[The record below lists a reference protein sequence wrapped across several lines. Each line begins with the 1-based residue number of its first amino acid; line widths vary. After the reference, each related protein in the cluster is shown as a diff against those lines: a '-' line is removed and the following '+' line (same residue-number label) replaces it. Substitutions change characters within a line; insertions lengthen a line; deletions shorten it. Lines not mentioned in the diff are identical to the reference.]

1 MSPMPDEREPL
12 TGEGESYGSMS
23 PNITIDVDEPFAEN
37 PPVSPSKSDM
47 SASTRTRLVRTKFTT
62 FIDDARLFAPGSLP
76 HSIVHAL
83 VIGVVCGVSAYLY
96 YTVQGWLLDFL
107 WHKLPETYVVD
118 VWPQTTYVL
127 WIPLIGLSMAIL
139 LGITVVSLGDP
150 GDLTH
155 TIKCVHEKGYIG
167 MDHVPPMVLAS
178 MFSILGGASLGPEAP
193 LVAICAALG
202 GYISKNI
209 FKNTKRNI
217 VRKHTLMGMAGAL
230 AAFFGCPLGGSL
242 FALEVNSR
250 FGVEYFEHSV
260 EAILCGEM
268 TLAVFRG
275 LGKMPIDSIWLIN
288 PDKLMH
294 ASASDVFL
302 GAGLGLIGAFVAY
315 LFAYMH
321 FQVMELFKHFDLLRD
336 ERAIYRG
343 LVGGIVVVIIGMCIP
358 QTLFWGEEEFQTLA
372 TLSPASTLPHV
383 WPTTGLFSFEMDSF
397 ATCLLTGIAKLVA
410 ISFSVAGGYRGGFI
424 FPMFTA
430 GASLGRAVSFLLPG
444 IPNQFTTLCLA
455 ASINVAITRT
465 TIATTLILVSLS
477 DEPRACSAVLGAS
490 LASLFATA
498 YMPFIKSQIARTD
511 LDVSLYIVDED

>member
-1 MSPMPDEREPL
+1 
-12 TGEGESYGSMS
+12 
-23 PNITIDVDEPFAEN
+23 
-37 PPVSPSKSDM
+37 
-47 SASTRTRLVRTKFTT
+47 
-62 FIDDARLFAPGSLP
+62 
-76 HSIVHAL
+76 
-83 VIGVVCGVSAYLY
+83 
-96 YTVQGWLLDFL
+96 
-107 WHKLPETYVVD
+107 
-118 VWPQTTYVL
+118 
-127 WIPLIGLSMAIL
+127 
-139 LGITVVSLGDP
+139 
-150 GDLTH
+150 
-155 TIKCVHEKGYIG
+155 

-343 LVGGIVVVIIGMCIP
+343 LLGGIVVVIIGMCIP